1 MTKPTLA
8 MDVECYRNYFLVKFK
23 NRDTGNVRDFAIWPG
38 SDEFDAATVR
48 KILATYRIITFNGN
62 NYDVPMVS
70 WALHL
75 HKIGKAPGEM
85 CQQLKRLS
93 DAIIAKGFK
102 PWVMAEQLGFTIC
115 QPDHID
121 LIEVAPGIAGLK
133 IYGGRLHSRRLQ
145 DLPIEPDAEVTPAQ
159 RPQLSAYCGNDL
171 TTTLDLFAK
180 LEPQIALRESMSAEY
195 GVDLRSKSDAQ
206 IAEAVIKDGI
216 SKALGRKVYRPEVEA
231 GTQFNYKAPA
241 FISFASEQLREV
253 LRIVTTEPFTVTD
266 TGKVNMPE
274 ALHKLKITIGG
285 STYQM
290 GIGGLH
296 STESCVAHIADDEWM
311 LVDRDVTS
319 YYPAIIINNELYPKH
334 LGPQFLKIY
343 RGIVER
349 RVKAKRE
356 GDKVTD
362 AALKITINGSFGKFG
377 SKWSALY
384 SPDLLIQT
392 TITGQLS
399 LLMLIEMLESYGTQ
413 VVSANTDGIVMRHKR
428 TRSDIVAQ
436 VVTQWET
443 ITGFATE
450 ATEYSALYSKDVNNY
465 IAIKP
470 DGSYKLKGLYTP
482 AGLQKNPT
490 AEIATLAAVEYLR
503 TGKPIEQTVRECGD
517 VRKFVTIRAVKGGAT
532 TEIDLIGEEYLGRA
546 VRWYYSTLRR
556 GEVIRYKTN
565 GNTVARSEGAMPL
578 MELPD
583 ELPADIDFDWYIA
596 EAHNILQNVGA
607 KPCAN
612 RK

>member
-1 MTKPTLA
+1 MTKPTVA
-8 MDVECYRNYFLVKFK
+8 MDVECYRNYFLIKFK
-23 NRDTGNVRDFAIWPG
+23 NADTGNTRDFPIYPG
-38 SDEFDAATVR
+38 SAPMDAMTVR
-48 KILATYRIITFNGN
+48 KILASMRIVTFNGN

-70 WALHL
+70 YALQL
-75 HKIGKAPGEM
+75 VKDGVEPGEM
-85 CQQLKRLS
+85 CAKLKRAS
-93 DAIIAKGFK
+93 DMIIANGLK
-102 PWVMAEQLGFTIC
+102 PWIVAERLGFSIC
-115 QPDHID
+115 EPDHVD
-121 LIEVAPGIAGLK
+121 LIEVAPGVASLK
-133 IYGGRLHSRRLQ
+133 VYGGRLHSRRLQ
-145 DLPIEPDAEVTPAQ
+145 DLPIDPDADITPAQ

-171 TTTLDLFAK
+171 QTTLDLLAK
-180 LEPQIALRESMSAEY
+180 LTPQITLREQMSAEY
-195 GVDLRSKSDAQ
+195 GIDLRSKSDAQ
-206 IAEAVIKDGI
+206 IAEAVIKAGV
-216 SKALGRKVYRPEVEA
+216 SKALGRKVYRPEVDA

-274 ALHKLKITIGG
+274 QLHGLKITIGT

-296 STESCVAHIADDEWM
+296 STESCVAHVADDEWT

-319 YYPAIIINNELYPKH
+319 YYPAIIINNQLYPKH
-334 LGPQFLKIY
+334 LGPEFLRVYK
-343 RGIVER
+343 GIVDR

-362 AALKITINGSFGKFG
+362 ASLKITINGSFGKFG

-399 LLMLIEMLESYGTQ
+399 LLMLIEMLESYGVQ
-413 VVSANTDGIVMRHKR
+413 VVSANTDGLVMRHKR
-428 TRSDIVAQ
+428 TRSDITAQ
-436 VVTQWET
+436 VVTQWEG
-443 ITGFATE
+443 ITGFTTE
-450 ATEYSALYSKDVNNY
+450 ATEYRALYSKDVNNY

-470 DGSYKLKGLYTP
+470 DGEYKLKGLYTP

-490 AEIATLAAVEYLR
+490 AEIAAQAVVEYLR
-503 TGKPIEQTVRECGD
+503 KGTPIEQTITGCQD
-517 VRKFVTIRAVKGGAT
+517 VRKFVTIRAVKGGAL

-556 GEVIRYKTN
+556 GEVIRYKIN

-578 MELPD
+578 MQLPD
-583 ELPADIDFDWYIA
+583 ELPSDIDFDWYIA
-596 EAHNILQNVGA
+596 EANNILQNIGA
-607 KPCAN
+607 KP
-612 RK
+612 